1 MEDPNQSSRRQNCSA
16 VKSLRIVQTLPAVH
30 TVQRVQC
37 LRRLELRKTVVSKTL
52 VFLIQEAREAETK
65 ISHRGSQGKERILG
79 LYSGYPG
86 IYGRGKSAKKAKE
99 DIHQAISL
107 YIEDCL
113 ADGDKVPVSSAKVV
127 DVDTLSIAVG

>member
-1 MEDPNQSSRRQNCSA
+1 MKRKYP
-16 VKSLRIVQTLPAVH
+16 IV
-30 TVQRVQC
+30 
-37 LRRLELRKTVVSKTL
+37 VV
-52 VFLIQEAREAETK
+52 REKREYWAY
-65 ISHRGSQGKERILG
+65 IPDI
-79 LYSGYPG
+79 PG

-99 DIHQAISL
+99 DIHQALSL